1 LKKRKLKS
9 AAGLLFSLCAFV
21 CLFFA
26 GCKTLS
32 LQNKQIDLFTL
43 FDDGADVYLHI
54 PVNEANKSFVRNLV
68 NSWTDDINE
77 SDLNNMLNRTEEI
90 AAAFFIE
97 WGANL
102 KSTVKFQLASRGKY
116 PSLLINA
123 GLTKKNGWTD
133 VSEKAADMILNRKRH
148 SNNIELASP
157 DNNHLFISNKN
168 VLSMQKK
175 YFLYLIAPVS
185 TLDWPSLP
193 GENTALPVRT
203 LMDDAELVSVYMPTA
218 GSLLPKMVGSPIELG
233 IKYAAGTLKSYKE
246 DHAIVT
252 LKLQMSD
259 ERSLKIAEK
268 LFRFAVLGTNIIVK
282 QDRGT
287 VLILDNFVV
296 WPAAL
301 TGLLQ
306 KKR

>member
-1 LKKRKLKS
+1 MKKRKLKS

-21 CLFFA
+21 CLFFT

-133 VSEKAADMILNRKRH
+133 MILNRKRH

-157 DNNHLFISNKN
+157 DNNHIFISNKN

-175 YFLYLIAPVS
+175 YFLSLISPVS
-185 TLDWPSLP
+185 VLDWPSLP

>member
-1 LKKRKLKS
+1 MQKES
-9 AAGLLFSLCAFV
+9 
-21 CLFFA
+21 
-26 GCKTLS
+26 
-32 LQNKQIDLFTL
+32 IDLFTL

-68 NSWTDDINE
+68 NAWTDDINE

-157 DNNHLFISNKN
+157 DNNHIFISNKD

-175 YFLYLIAPVS
+175 YFLSLISPVS
-185 TLDWPSLP
+185 VLDWPSLP

-218 GSLLPKMVGSPIELG
+218 GSLLPKMVGSSIELG
-233 IKYAAGTLKSYKE
+233 ITYAAGTLKSYKE